1 MKRILVLTALFLL
14 PLFSLQ
20 AQQIASS
27 RLISMGGVSTAVS
40 SDVDAIGTNPAN
52 LLANS
57 GGKVVVELAPISLR
71 AGTDFL
77 SLNLYNNYF
86 TGTGQVDSAGNKIGK
101 YLTAADKQSILDAF
115 PGGVGTVLTDVNIRD
130 LGVSVRNNDFALGF
144 SIDDR
149 IGARATVPNSFVLFA
164 LNGNAPGS
172 NFSWNNISSKAWWYR
187 SYNADFAMSLPNPI
201 VIPKDIAKNFN
212 VGIGVKY
219 VTGIAYASAQSNNSY
234 LQTDSA
240 NYAFNVGL
248 GFNGLR
254 AGILSNEI
262 SKAMKSNVGDTV
274 TNFNPF
280 SPAGSGFGFD
290 LGGSARIL
298 DFIKVGASF
307 TDIGSIS
314 WTKNTIRTSGD
325 TSFTFNGFSP
335 AEAGVPNA
343 TSNVDSLNNAFKN
356 FFKNRDSVSSG
367 FTTPL
372 PTRFNLGAAVSMDE
386 VFPSI
391 PGQLTLA
398 VDYHQGLNNS
408 LGNSTVPELDF
419 GAEWKP
425 VGVLPIRTGVGFG
438 GAYGFRWALGIGIDM
453 PFWDIDLGVGTFN
466 DVVAFNSAKNLSVTL
481 SFLKFRF

>member
-1 MKRILVLTALFLL
+1 MKRILVLAALFLV
-14 PLFSLQ
+14 PLFSVR

-40 SDVDAIGTNPAN
+40 SNVDAIGTNPAN
-52 LLANS
+52 LIATSRGN
-57 GGKVVVELAPISLR
+57 VVVELAPISLR

-115 PGGVGTVLTDVNIRD
+115 PGGIGTVLTDVSIRD
-130 LGVSVRNNDFALGF
+130 LGLSVRNNDFALGF
-144 SIDDR
+144 AIDDHV
-149 IGARATVPNSFVLFA
+149 GARATVPNSFVMFA
-164 LNGNAPGS
+164 LDGNAPGS
-172 NFSWNNISSKAWWYR
+172 NFSWDNISSKAWWYR
-187 SYNADFAMSLPNPI
+187 SYNADFAIRLPNPVI
-201 VIPKDIAKNFN
+201 IPKDIANGFSA
-212 VGIGVKY
+212 GIGVKY
-219 VTGIAYASAQSNNSY
+219 VTGLAYASAQTNNSY

-248 GFNGLR
+248 GFSGQR
-254 AGILSNEI
+254 AGILSNAI
-262 SKAMKSNVGDTV
+262 SKAMKSSVGDTT
-274 TNFNPF
+274 TNVNPF

-290 LGGSARIL
+290 LGGTARVL
-298 DFIKVGASF
+298 GFIKVGMSL
-307 TDIGSIS
+307 TDIGAIS
-314 WTKNTIRTSGD
+314 WTKNTISTSGD

-335 AEAGVPNA
+335 AETGVPNA
-343 TSNVDSLNNAFKN
+343 TSNLDSLNNAFKN
-356 FFKNRDSVSSG
+356 FFKNRDSLSSG

-372 PTRFNLGAAVSMDE
+372 PTRFNLGASVNMDE

-391 PGQLTLA
+391 PGQLLLA

-408 LGNSTVPELDF
+408 LGNSTVPEIDL

-425 VGVLPIRTGVGFG
+425 IGVLPIRTGLGFG

-466 DVVAFNSAKNLSVTL
+466 DLVAPTSAKNLSVTL